1 MEIVVK
7 LDSCT
12 HYDNGCQSADAV
24 VVVVVA
30 EILGL
35 SFNPNVRLVVE
46 TESTSV

>member
-24 VVVVVA
+24 VVVA
-30 EILGL
+30 KILGL